1 MFRLGIKLS
10 FLTLTIENFAFFEGK
25 LKYFTSTV
33 WILLSLDGISLV
45 TLQYL

>member
-1 MFRLGIKLS
+1 MFKLGIKLS
-10 FLTLTIENFAFFEGK
+10 FLTSTVENFAFFEGE

-33 WILLSLDGISLV
+33 RILLSLDGISLV